1 METFP
6 YTIEYYLTEKG
17 EKPFGNWLDG
27 LRDIAARNTVRI
39 RLDRV
44 RLGNLGDNRT
54 VGNGIYELKI
64 DHGPGYLVY
73 FALDG
78 KAIVLLLIGGDK
90 SSQRKDIA
98 KAQEYWLD
106 HTRRKKDEKKD
117 KHVSGRSH

>member
-17 EKPFGNWLDG
+17 EKPFRNWLDG

-44 RLGNLGDNRT
+44 RMGNFGDNRPI
-54 VGNGIYELKI
+54 GNSVYELKI
-64 DHGPGYLVY
+64 DHGPGYRVY

-90 SSQRKDIA
+90 SSQGKDIA

-117 KHVSGRSH
+117 KHVSGRPH